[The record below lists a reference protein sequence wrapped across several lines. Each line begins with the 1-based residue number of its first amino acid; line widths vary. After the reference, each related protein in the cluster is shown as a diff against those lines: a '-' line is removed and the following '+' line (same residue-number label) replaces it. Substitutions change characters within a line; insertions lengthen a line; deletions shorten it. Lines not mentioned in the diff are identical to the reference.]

1 MAAYRKLTLK
11 LILVGSSGVGKTSLV
26 TSFFKQKFEA
36 QIVSTVSPAFC
47 NAPIEIDPHTT
58 VDLQIWD
65 TAGQEQYQSISQMFY
80 RESHIA
86 FICYDRDE
94 VGSVARWVARVR
106 EHAPD
111 AKLFLVATKAD
122 LLTEEGAE
130 GAMTREGVDRAT
142 ELNAKYFLTSSL
154 TGRNVFELFES
165 AARET
170 ALGNLVMRK
179 HDGGGPAKPPP
190 PPPTPSD
197 DDKCC

>member
-26 TSFFKQKFEA
+26 DSFFKQKFET

-80 RESHIA
+80 REAHIA

-94 VGSVARWVARVR
+94 VESITRWVARVR

-111 AKLFLVATKAD
+111 AKIYLVATKAD
-122 LLTEEGAE
+122 LLTDDGAE
-130 GAMTREGVDRAT
+130 EAVTGDGSARAA
-142 ELNAKYFLTSSL
+142 ELNARYFLTSSL
-154 TGRNVFELFES
+154 TGRNVHDLFES

-170 ALGNLVMRK
+170 ALGNLVLRT
-179 HDGGGPAKPPP
+179 HDRGVPARPAPPP
-190 PPPTPSD
+190 PPSSEAD
-197 DDKCC
+197 SCC